1 MSSTCPDCQSPLVFS
16 ANGRLRICESCGYK
30 QKLEIDSKPLPSPE
44 QILRDR
50 RYREQHVVE
59 AIDDERNRMMRSRDL
74 LTRGVAAIKVDEHRE
89 AHRHFSKLIRQG
101 STEAI
106 EVKAWLWL
114 SQTYTDPDDKRA
126 CLEQVIAV
134 KPTNAAARRGLA
146 LLDGRLSQEEIINP
160 DKLVQEIPT
169 EAQEAEAEQFRCPRC
184 AGRMNYTPDGKTL
197 RCDFCGHE
205 DDPEAGNTQP
215 HQPEYGIGVMEQDFI
230 AALATAKGHL
240 QPVATRI
247 LQCQSCA
254 VEFTLAPETLS
265 ITCPYCDSVYV
276 TETAETHEIM
286 PPHALIPF
294 ATSEGQIRRVL
305 GRWFKKHEIERPRVS
320 PIVGVYLPLWTFDI
334 GGEAKWRGKEKKG
347 EQWVNI
353 NGSRHL
359 FWDDVLVAG
368 GKRPSKQLTR
378 AFTDFDMTG
387 LVEYDS
393 RYLADWPAE
402 RYQLPL
408 ADASIQARKQVRRE
422 LMQNPS
428 KLLRGRFVND
438 LTISTGDL
446 SIDSFKLILLP
457 LWMVH
462 YKTDE
467 EVYDV
472 IINGQTKAIRGDRQQ
487 NIVGKLFSWLK
498 GG

>member
-1 MSSTCPDCQSPLVFS
+1 M
-16 ANGRLRICESCGYK
+16 CESCGYQ
-30 QKLEIDSKPLPSPE
+30 QKLETDAKPLPSPE

-50 RYREQHVVE
+50 RYREQYASE
-59 AIDDERNRMMRSRDL
+59 GMDNERNRMMRSRDL
-74 LTRGVAAIKVDEHRE
+74 LTRGIAAIKSNDIHE
-89 AHRHFSKLIRQG
+89 AHFHLSKLIRQG
-101 STEAI
+101 STEVI
-106 EVKAWLWL
+106 EAKAWLWL
-114 SQTYTDPDDKRA
+114 SKTYTNSADKRA
-126 CLEQVIAV
+126 CFEQVLGIQ
-134 KPTNAAARRGLA
+134 PSNPAARRGLA
-146 LLDGRLSQEEIINP
+146 VLDGRLSQSEIINP
-160 DKLVQEIPT
+160 DKLVQEVPA

-197 RCDFCGHE
+197 RCDFCGYE
-205 DDPEAGNTQP
+205 ENPEADNTQP
-215 HQPEYGIGVMEQDFI
+215 YQPEYGIGAIEQDFI

-276 TETAETHEIM
+276 TETAETHDIM

-294 ATSEGQIRRVL
+294 ATSEGHIRRVL
-305 GRWFKKHEIERPRVS
+305 GKWFKKHNIERPRVS
-320 PIVGVYLPLWTFDI
+320 PIIGVYLPLWTFDI

-347 EQWVNI
+347 EQWVSI
-353 NGSRHL
+353 TGSRYL

-368 GKRPSKQLTR
+368 GKRPSKLLTR

-408 ADASIQARKQVRRE
+408 ADASIQARKQIRRE
-422 LMQNPS
+422 LMRNPA
-428 KLLRGRFVND
+428 KLLRGRMVND
-438 LTISTGDL
+438 LTVGTSDL

-457 LWMVH
+457 LWMTH
-462 YKTDE
+462 YKADGDDK
-467 EVYDV
+467 VYDV
-472 IINGQTKAIRGDRQQ
+472 IVNGQTKAIRGDRQR

-498 GG
+498 GE